1 MRIYLITVSSR
12 VPAWVDAGF
21 QEYAKR
27 LAPVCPLHL
36 VQIPPTRRSATAG
49 IKRFRQT
56 EAKRIHAAIP
66 AGAWVVALDEKG
78 QRWSSV
84 ELARQLEGW
93 MQRSSDLA
101 LLVGGADGL
110 DQGCIEQADQ
120 LWSLS
125 PLTFPHALI
134 RVIVAEQLYRAWSLL
149 NHHPYHRR

>member
-1 MRIYLITVSSR
+1 MPGFKNMPSVLHPFVPSILSR
-12 VPAWVDAGF
+12 S
-21 QEYAKR
+21 R
-27 LAPVCPLHL
+27 LP
-36 VQIPPTRRSATAG
+36 
-49 IKRFRQT
+49 T
-56 EAKRIHAAIP
+56 EAPLQASSGSVK
-66 AGAWVVALDEKG
+66 
-78 QRWSSV
+78 QRQNVSTQRFLQGPGWSPWMSSV

>member
-1 MRIYLITVSSR
+1 MRIYLITVSSH

-56 EAKRIHAAIP
+56 EAKRIRAAIP

-78 QRWSSV
+78 
-84 ELARQLEGW
+84 
-93 MQRSSDLA
+93 RSS
-101 LLVGGADGL
+101 GRG
-110 DQGCIEQADQ
+110 
-120 LWSLS
+120 
-125 PLTFPHALI
+125 
-134 RVIVAEQLYRAWSLL
+134 R
-149 NHHPYHRR
+149 

>member
-1 MRIYLITVSSR
+1 M
-12 VPAWVDAGF
+12 
-21 QEYAKR
+21 
-27 LAPVCPLHL
+27 
-36 VQIPPTRRSATAG
+36 
-49 IKRFRQT
+49 
-56 EAKRIHAAIP
+56 
-66 AGAWVVALDEKG
+66 VALDEKG

-101 LLVGGADGL
+101 LLVVGADGL
-110 DQGCIEQADQ
+110 DQHCIEQADQ

-125 PLTFPHALI
+125 PLTLPHALI